1 LPTSSGVD
9 QPVFVG
15 SDDRGIELVASAAP
29 GPWVVLL
36 RIGSGRQAEQV
47 ARLLIANLPPLTD

>member
-1 LPTSSGVD
+1 LP
-9 QPVFVG
+9 VG

-47 ARLLIANLPPLTD
+47 ARLLIANLPPFTD